1 MTHFV
6 STQPYDRQS
15 ASAYIAYMIGSSLF
29 HSCKCLNRVEAS
41 RLRMHYAEMQDKKQE
56 ELEKML
62 IRLTHN
68 LGKGFLRNLRRM
80 AAEAE
85 FWMMAGVYR
94 VEFSTGGFEIIA
106 FEISAEGKIK
116 LFRFAG

>member
-1 MTHFV
+1 MSNFV

-29 HSCKCLNRVEAS
+29 HSCRCRNQGEAT
-41 RLRMHYAEMQDKKQE
+41 RLRMHYTEMQDKKQE
-56 ELEKML
+56 ELETQL
-62 IRLTHN
+62 IRLSRRMGN
-68 LGKGFLRNLRRM
+68 EFLRKLRGM

-85 FWMMAGVYR
+85 FWMKKGVYR
-94 VEFSTGGFEIIA
+94 VEFSTGGFETVA
-106 FEISAEGKIK
+106 FEITATGKIK